1 MKPKTI
7 YSNADY
13 LLPLT
18 HYFSVII
25 LLKLNTRQSRTKCHI
40 RSELL
45 VSENTVEVHNSQ
57 DFSFYKT
64 FCWLQF
70 SSTKMKFLF
79 RRVDTGKGNARTA
92 LLSPT
97 LSDTP
102 VCQIPAWISE
112 CLPLALPSLTV
123 TILNT
128 NVISEKQL
136 TMTTFQLESA
146 LSLGMWAVSEL

>member
-1 MKPKTI
+1 
-7 YSNADY
+7 
-13 LLPLT
+13 
-18 HYFSVII
+18 
-25 LLKLNTRQSRTKCHI
+25 
-40 RSELL
+40 
-45 VSENTVEVHNSQ
+45 
-57 DFSFYKT
+57 
-64 FCWLQF
+64 
-70 SSTKMKFLF
+70 MKFLF